1 VSDRSTT
8 SDFGKLSRV
17 QHVSSVH
24 LKALGQF
31 VSPEST
37 SDGGADGST
46 NTGPEREQGDGGTH
60 VSVRN
65 SGLNGDLGPNDGAS
79 TLDDDGKKVLQTRPT
94 DISQNSSATHA
105 DSDKDLTDDQDG
117 IALVAVGSQEL
128 QTHTTESKVD
138 R

>member
-1 VSDRSTT
+1 VCDRSTT

-37 SDGGADGST
+37 SDGVTDGST

-117 IALVAVGSQEL
+117 ITLVTVSCQEL
-128 QTHTTESKVD
+128 QTHTAK
-138 R
+138 